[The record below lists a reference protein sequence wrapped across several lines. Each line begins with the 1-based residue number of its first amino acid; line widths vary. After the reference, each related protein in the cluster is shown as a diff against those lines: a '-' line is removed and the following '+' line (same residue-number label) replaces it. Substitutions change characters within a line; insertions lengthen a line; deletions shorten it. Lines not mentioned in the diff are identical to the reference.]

1 MKIPMSWGIKIKMKT
16 DRRKFLKS
24 IAGLSSLAASVAPGI
39 SFAKSSSG
47 TAKAKIQDIRL
58 SKNQG
63 YLRLVFDLNDIA
75 EYSVFALH
83 KPERVVLDLK
93 NTKMSHGMVDRL
105 QADSLIRSIRS
116 GVRNK
121 NDLRVVFDLSESVS
135 PRSFF
140 LAPSGKLGHRLVI
153 DLHDN
158 KKSTTVK
165 KASKRDVIIAI
176 DAGHGGK
183 DPGATGRS
191 GTHEKTV
198 TLQIAKRLEKLINKQ
213 RGMKAILTRKNDRF
227 LRLRDR
233 IEKARDN
240 HADLMIS
247 LHADAFP
254 DPRARGSSIYALSVD
269 GATSETARMLAEKEN
284 AADLLFGDV
293 NLTVEDQMVK
303 EVLFDLSLTGTIES
317 SLDIGG
323 EILGQIKTVNRVHKK
338 KVQQAGFA
346 VLKAPNIPSVLL
358 ETAFISNPREEKN
371 LRSASHQQKVA
382 KAITRGVNKYFARK
396 APPGTWLAA
405 SEGEHLVNN
414 SDDVKTIAKKYNVKE
429 EDLRARNALYADN
442 LMAGQVIKIPVS

>member
-1 MKIPMSWGIKIKMKT
+1 M
-16 DRRKFLKS
+16 
-24 IAGLSSLAASVAPGI
+24 
-39 SFAKSSSG
+39 
-47 TAKAKIQDIRL
+47 
-58 SKNQG
+58 
-63 YLRLVFDLNDIA
+63 
-75 EYSVFALH
+75 
-83 KPERVVLDLK
+83 
-93 NTKMSHGMVDRL
+93 
-105 QADSLIRSIRS
+105 
-116 GVRNK
+116 
-121 NDLRVVFDLSESVS
+121 
-135 PRSFF
+135 
-140 LAPSGKLGHRLVI
+140 
-153 DLHDN
+153 
-158 KKSTTVK
+158 
-165 KASKRDVIIAI
+165 
-176 DAGHGGK
+176 
-183 DPGATGRS
+183 
-191 GTHEKTV
+191 
-198 TLQIAKRLEKLINKQ
+198 
-213 RGMKAILTRKNDRF
+213 
-227 LRLRDR
+227 RLRDR

-269 GATSETARMLAEKEN
+269 GASSETARMLADKEN

-323 EILGQIKTVNRVHKK
+323 EILGQIKAVNRVHKK

-405 SEGEHLVNN
+405 YEGDYLVNN
-414 SDDVKTIAKKYNVKE
+414 GDDVKTIAKKYNVKE

-442 LMAGQVIKIPVS
+442 LLAGQVIKIPVS

>member
-1 MKIPMSWGIKIKMKT
+1 MKMKT

-24 IAGLSSLAASVAPGI
+24 IAGLSSLAASVAPDI
-39 SFAKSSSG
+39 LSAKSSAG
-47 TAKAKIQDIRL
+47 TAKAQVNDIRL
-58 SKNQG
+58 SKNKG
-63 YLRLVFDLNDIA
+63 YLRLVFDLNNTA
-75 EYSVFALH
+75 EHSVFSLH
-83 KPERVVLDLK
+83 KPERVVLDIK

-121 NDLRVVFDLSESVS
+121 NDLRVVLDLSESVT
-135 PRSFF
+135 PRSFL
-140 LAPSGKLGHRLVI
+140 LAPSGKSGHRLVI

-176 DAGHGGK
+176 DAGHGGR

-191 GTHEKTV
+191 GTHEKIV
-198 TLQIAKRLEKLINKQ
+198 TLQIARRLEKYINKQ
-213 RGMKAILTRKNDRF
+213 RGMKAVLTRKNDRF
-227 LRLRDR
+227 MRLRDR
-233 IEKARDN
+233 IHKARDN

-247 LHADAFP
+247 LHADSFP

-269 GATSETARMLAEKEN
+269 GASSETARMLAEKEN

-293 NLTVEDQMVK
+293 DLAVEDQMVK

-371 LRSASHQQKVA
+371 LRSTSHQQKVA

-405 SEGEHLVNN
+405 SEGEHSVNN
-414 SDDVKTIAKKYNVKE
+414 GDNIKAIAENYNVKE